1 MPDTLTKTFSG
12 YGWFIVLGGAISQF
26 LVFGYG
32 RSFGVF
38 YARFIEQF
46 QKSAA
51 ETAWIGAL
59 YQFSSQILGIYLYYI
74 VSKLKFEDV

>member
-1 MPDTLTKTFSG
+1 M
-12 YGWFIVLGGAISQF
+12 SQF

-38 YARFIEQF
+38 YVEFLERF

-59 YQFSSQILGIYLYYI
+59 FQFSSQILGTSI
-74 VSKLKFEDV
+74 VFFVFFSTIELIQ

>member
-1 MPDTLTKTFSG
+1 M
-12 YGWFIVLGGAISQF
+12 LGGVISEF

-38 YARFIEQF
+38 YGKFLEQF

-51 ETAWIGAL
+51 ESAWIGAL
-59 YQFSSQILGIYLYYI
+59 YQFSSQILGTLQHLLLIARI
-74 VSKLKFEDV
+74 SHESCVTEVGIKQPSTHFH